1 MSSDICALVV
11 DDAQY
16 TRDMTL
22 AMLHSINIH
31 NIIEAKNG
39 SSALDI
45 IRSRDI
51 DIVLLDVV
59 MPGLSGIE
67 VLRVLRADN
76 TISAKKV
83 ILVTAAA
90 DAKTVLLARSP
101 ATRADAVI
109 VKPFSITTLREKIK
123 HVMKA
128 S

>member
-1 MSSDICALVV
+1 MSNEICVLVV

-22 AMLHSINIH
+22 AMLRSISMH
-31 NIIEAKNG
+31 NIIEAENG
-39 SSALDI
+39 SSALEI
-45 IRSRDI
+45 IKSKDI
-51 DIVLLDVV
+51 DIILLDVV

-67 VLRVLRADN
+67 VLRQLRADN
-76 TISAKKV
+76 STSAKKV

-101 ATRADAVI
+101 ATRADAEI